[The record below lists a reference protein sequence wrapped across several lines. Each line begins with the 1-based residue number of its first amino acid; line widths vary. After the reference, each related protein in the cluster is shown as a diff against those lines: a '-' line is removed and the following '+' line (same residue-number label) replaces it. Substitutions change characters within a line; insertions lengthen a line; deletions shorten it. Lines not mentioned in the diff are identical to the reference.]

1 MVVNDNSRVMDK
13 HGALKSFAGKPAQGL
28 RRFHPLYPI

>member
-1 MVVNDNSRVMDK
+1 MDVNDNSRVMDK